1 MFQLLSVGR
10 HQQRERKLVGLRSGK
25 RLKRCAVRGLGCE
38 GFGCPWGY
46 QRYRPAGLRKR
57 PCTDPAVAAVVAA
70 ATEHHYGCWARKLG
84 LHFVCDSVASTFHQ
98 LGKRGPV
105 SGNGLLKLRHIRHIQ
120 NRPMP
125 EARILL
131 DIFADHMWVP
141 FQLLTN
147 VTCA

>member
-10 HQQRERKLVGLRSGK
+10 YQHRERKLVGLRSGK

-38 GFGCPWGY
+38 GFGCPWCY
-46 QRYRPAGLRKR
+46 QRHRPAGLRKR
-57 PCTDPAVAAVVAA
+57 PCTHPTVAAVVSAA
-70 ATEHHYGCWARKLG
+70 AEHYYGCWARKLG

-98 LGKRGPV
+98 LGKRGPAG
-105 SGNGLLKLRHIRHIQ
+105 SNSLLKLRHIRHIQ
-120 NRPMP
+120 NRPML
-125 EARILL
+125 EAGILL
-131 DIFADHMWVP
+131 EIFEDHMQVP

>member
-1 MFQLLSVGR
+1 M
-10 HQQRERKLVGLRSGK
+10 
-25 RLKRCAVRGLGCE
+25 
-38 GFGCPWGY
+38 
-46 QRYRPAGLRKR
+46 
-57 PCTDPAVAAVVAA
+57 
-70 ATEHHYGCWARKLG
+70 G

-105 SGNGLLKLRHIRHIQ
+105 SGNGLLKLRNIRHIQ
-120 NRPMP
+120 NRPML

-131 DIFADHMWVP
+131 DIFADHMRVP